1 MSIHLQREIER
12 LKKSLLSLCAVVE
25 DQVQTA
31 IEAFLQ
37 RDETAA
43 PVVERRDNEVDQR
56 EVEVEEECLK
66 MLALYQP
73 VATDLRLI
81 VSVLKI
87 NNDLEQIGDLA
98 VNVARKAAAVAAE
111 PPLEI
116 SLDVDGM
123 WQRVQAML
131 RDSLDALVNTDVELA
146 ESVYARDDE
155 VDRMKH
161 EMRVKIEEAACRQP
175 ELTGRL
181 LRFLAVTRS
190 LERIA
195 DYSVNIAED
204 VIYMVN
210 GTIVRHRERYS
221 RGFHPRWNGS
231 CTATASLRRLPG
243 TAVQRPPQPARGNS
257 SHPRSAWLRQHVSN
271 AKLTEDS

>member
-1 MSIHLQREIER
+1 MSIHLQREIEK
-12 LKKSLLSLCAVVE
+12 LKKGLLSLCAVVE
-25 DQVQTA
+25 DQVQMA

-43 PVVERRDNEVDQR
+43 LVVERRDNEVDQR

-98 VNVARKAAAVAAE
+98 VNIARKAVAVAAE
-111 PPLEI
+111 PPPEI
-116 SLDVDGM
+116 PFDVGGM
-123 WQRVQAML
+123 WEKVQAML
-131 RDSLDALVNTDVELA
+131 RDSLDALVNADARLA
-146 ESVYARDDE
+146 ESVYGRDDE
-155 VDRMKH
+155 VDRMKRD
-161 EMRVKIEEAACRQP
+161 MRVRIEEAARRQP
-175 ELTGRL
+175 ELMGRL
-181 LRFLAVTRS
+181 LKFLAVARN

-204 VIYMVN
+204 VIYMVD
-210 GTIVRHRERYS
+210 GTIVRHRER
-221 RGFHPRWNGS
+221 
-231 CTATASLRRLPG
+231 C
-243 TAVQRPPQPARGNS
+243 
-257 SHPRSAWLRQHVSN
+257 
-271 AKLTEDS
+271 

>member
-1 MSIHLQREIER
+1 MNRHALVPNRSVGTRLNQRENSTAMSIHLQREIER
-12 LKKSLLSLCAVVE
+12 LKKCLLSLCAVVE
-25 DQVQTA
+25 DQVQLA

-37 RDETAA
+37 RDESVALA
-43 PVVERRDNEVDQR
+43 VERRDNEVDQR
-56 EVEVEEECLK
+56 EIEVEEECLK

-98 VNVARKAAAVAAE
+98 VNIARKAAAVAAE

-116 SLDVDGM
+116 PLDVAGM
-123 WQRVQAML
+123 WEKVQAML
-131 RDSLDALVNTDVELA
+131 HDSLDALVNTDAELA
-146 ESVYARDDE
+146 ESVYARNDE

-161 EMRVKIEEAACRQP
+161 EMRARVEEAARRQP
-175 ELTGRL
+175 ELMGRL
-181 LRFLAVTRS
+181 LRFLAVARN

-210 GTIVRHRERYS
+210 GTIVRHRDRY
-221 RGFHPRWNGS
+221 
-231 CTATASLRRLPG
+231 
-243 TAVQRPPQPARGNS
+243 
-257 SHPRSAWLRQHVSN
+257 
-271 AKLTEDS
+271 